1 MLTCNCSG
9 RSKPL
14 DLKSPPW
21 PKISDAAKDCVR
33 KMLARDP
40 RKRLTAE
47 EVSLL
52 VEYLLAGSEDV
63 CVHKMFARDLQARLT
78 AEEVSLH
85 IELA

>member
-1 MLTCNCSG
+1 MCPMPVFVLR

-47 EVSLL
+47 EVSI
-52 VEYLLAGSEDV
+52 YDGA
-63 CVHKMFARDLQARLT
+63 FALCLT
-78 AEEVSLH
+78 PSVPGV
-85 IELA
+85 